1 MSGLVL
7 PMEARDAQVR
17 DARRAFF
24 EGRDKSTAVDVATS
38 GIVKSW
44 QRCRQLG
51 LDHDVRGGDVG
62 CAAQN
67 ALREARDRNA
77 FLLSHSRGILNHL
90 YEQIRS
96 TGSVVILSDSAGMVL
111 ESLGDPE
118 FVDRANRVALRPGA
132 SWSETMRG
140 TNAVGT
146 ALVEQRPVEIVGSE
160 HYFDCNSFLTCSASP
175 IFDARGRLLGAL
187 DISGDFRV
195 HQRHTLGLVR
205 LTSQIMEKRL
215 FEAEFAQ
222 EYLVFFHPRMEYV
235 GTLQEGV
242 LAFAPEGTLLAAN
255 RPAVEA
261 LSINRAMIGQLD
273 FGMLFEGDFGSF
285 VDRAARDPHTLSS
298 LSLRHGERVF
308 ARMRVPIARSGPS
321 VTPAAAPSAP
331 VIADVKPRTAR
342 TCETPETPTL
352 ACLDTGDPRLRAA
365 VQRASKVVGKDIP
378 LLILG
383 ESGVGKEMFA
393 KGFHHSGPRRD
404 KPFVALNCAA
414 IPENLIESELFGYV
428 GGAFTGARKEGYAGK
443 IQQASGGTLF
453 LDEIGDMP
461 LSLQARLLRVLQERI
476 VVPLGGVK
484 SVPVD
489 ISLVCAT
496 HRNLPEAVR
505 TGVFRQDLYYRVNG
519 LTVTLPALRERSDIR
534 SLIDTIIEIEAEPG
548 QLVAVSEEVQ
558 DFFARYGWPGNIRQL
573 QNVLRVALA
582 LLDPDETEIT
592 SAHLPE
598 ELFAIECDSDASSER
613 FDTPPSLQPAS
624 LRRPLIGEAPAAPA
638 SGESLE
644 VIELRAI
651 ERVLAECQGNVS
663 AAARRLG
670 ISRNTLYRKLGRM

>member
-7 PMEARDAQVR
+7 PVETREARIR
-17 DARRAFF
+17 EARRAFLDGNPQK
-24 EGRDKSTAVDVATS
+24 EELAVTTNNV
-38 GIVKSW
+38 VKSW
-44 QRCRQLG
+44 QRCRQSG
-51 LDHDVRGGDVG
+51 LDNGVRGSDIG
-62 CAAQN
+62 CAAN
-67 ALREARDRNA
+67 TALKEARDRND

-96 TGSVVILSDSAGMVL
+96 TGSVVILSDSTGMVL

-118 FVDRANRVALRPGA
+118 FVDRANQVALRPGA
-132 SWSETMRG
+132 SWAETLRG

-146 ALVEQRPVEIVGSE
+146 ALVEQRPIEIVGSE

-175 IFDARGRLLGAL
+175 IFDAGGRLLGAL
-187 DISGDFRV
+187 DISGDYRS

-205 LTSQIMEKRL
+205 LTSQILEKRL

-222 EYLVFFHPRMEYV
+222 ELLVFFHTGMEYV

-242 LAFAPEGTLLAAN
+242 LSFTPDGTLLAAN
-255 RPAVEA
+255 RPAIEA
-261 LSINRAMIGQLD
+261 LSLNRAMMRQLD
-273 FGMLFEGDFGSF
+273 FGMIFEGNFGDF

-298 LSLRHGERVF
+298 LALRHGGRVF
-308 ARMRVPIARSGPS
+308 ARMRVPVHHNAPQSSMPLHTPRVEPAPARH
-321 VTPAAAPSAP
+321 
-331 VIADVKPRTAR
+331 AR
-342 TCETPETPTL
+342 KCEAPETPTL
-352 ACLDTGDPRLRAA
+352 SCLDTGDGRLRAA

-393 KGFHHSGPRRD
+393 KAFHHSGPRRD

-428 GGAFTGARKEGYAGK
+428 GGAFTGARKEGYTGK

-484 SVPVD
+484 AVPVD

-505 TGVFRQDLYYRVNG
+505 SGVFRQDLYYRVNG

-534 SLIDTIIEIEAEPG
+534 SLIETIIDLEIEPG
-548 QLVAVSEEVQ
+548 RDVVVSEEVHA
-558 DFFARYGWPGNIRQL
+558 FFARYGWPGNIRQL

-582 LLDPDETEIT
+582 LLDDDERVIT
-592 SAHLPE
+592 ATHLPE

-613 FDTPPSLQPAS
+613 FESQGSASIPPQPAM
-624 LRRPLIGEAPAAPA
+624 AAMPGA
-638 SGESLE
+638 SVGGSGESLE
-644 VIELRAI
+644 AIELRAI

>member
-24 EGRDKSTAVDVATS
+24 EGTDKVDSLEVATA

-51 LDHDVRGGDVG
+51 LDHDVRGGDLE
-62 CAAQN
+62 CAAQA
-67 ALREARDRNA
+67 ALREAHERNA

-96 TGSVVILSDSAGMVL
+96 TGSVVILSDSTGMVL

-132 SWSETMRG
+132 SWAETMRG

-187 DISGDFRV
+187 DISGDFRA

-255 RPAVEA
+255 RAAVEA
-261 LSINRAMIGQLD
+261 LGISRAMIGQLD
-273 FGMLFEGDFGSF
+273 FSLLFEGEFGCF

-298 LSLRHGERVF
+298 LSLRQGERVF
-308 ARMRVPIARSGPS
+308 ARMRVPTARGS
-321 VTPAAAPSAP
+321 VVTAAPAIPAVNEAP
-331 VIADVKPRTAR
+331 ARRTR
-342 TCETPETPTL
+342 GCETPETPTL
-352 ACLDTGDPRLRAA
+352 SCLDTGDSRLRAA

-393 KGFHHSGPRRD
+393 KAFHHSGPRRD

-428 GGAFTGARKEGYAGK
+428 GGAFTGARKEGYTGK

-476 VVPLGGVK
+476 VVPLGGIK

-505 TGVFRQDLYYRVNG
+505 SGAFRQDLYYRVNG
-519 LTVTLPALRERSDIR
+519 LTVTLPSLRERSDIR
-534 SLIDTIIEIEAEPG
+534 SLIDTIIEMEAEPG
-548 QLVAVSEEVQ
+548 QLVLVSDEVH

>member
-7 PMEARDAQVR
+7 PVETREARIR
-17 DARRAFF
+17 EARRAFLDGNLQK
-24 EGRDKSTAVDVATS
+24 EELAVATS
-38 GIVKSW
+38 NVVKSW
-44 QRCRQLG
+44 QRCRQSG
-51 LDHDVRGGDVG
+51 LDNGLRGSDIG
-62 CAAQN
+62 CAAST
-67 ALREARDRNA
+67 ALKEAQDRNA

-96 TGSVVILSDSAGMVL
+96 TGSVVILSDSTGMVL
-111 ESLGDPE
+111 DSLGDPE
-118 FVDRANRVALRPGA
+118 FVDRANQVALRPGA
-132 SWSETMRG
+132 SWAEKLRG

-146 ALVEQRPVEIVGSE
+146 ALVEQRPIEIVGSE

-175 IFDARGRLLGAL
+175 IFDAGGRLLGAL
-187 DISGDFRV
+187 DISGDYRS

-205 LTSQIMEKRL
+205 LTSQILEKRL

-222 EYLVFFHPRMEYV
+222 ELLVFFHPRMEYV

-242 LAFAPEGTLLAAN
+242 LSFTPDGTLLAAN
-255 RPAVEA
+255 RPAIEA
-261 LSINRAMIGQLD
+261 LSLNRAMMRQLD
-273 FGMLFEGDFGSF
+273 FSMIFEGNFGDFF
-285 VDRAARDPHTLSS
+285 DRAARDPHTLSS
-298 LSLRHGERVF
+298 LALRHGGRVF
-308 ARMRVPIARSGPS
+308 ARMRVPVHHGSAAANAPMPPS
-321 VTPAAAPSAP
+321 RADTPA
-331 VIADVKPRTAR
+331 PRQGR
-342 TCETPETPTL
+342 KCEVPEAPTL
-352 ACLDTGDPRLRAA
+352 ACLDTGDGRLRAA

-393 KGFHHSGPRRD
+393 KAFHNSGPRRD

-428 GGAFTGARKEGYAGK
+428 GGAFTGARKEGYTGK

-476 VVPLGGVK
+476 VVPLGGIK
-484 SVPVD
+484 AVPVD

-505 TGVFRQDLYYRVNG
+505 SGVFRQDLYYRVNG

-534 SLIDTIIEIEAEPG
+534 SLIESIIEIEAEPG
-548 QLVAVSEEVQ
+548 LDVRVSEEVQ
-558 DFFARYGWPGNIRQL
+558 GFFARYGWPGNIRQL

-582 LLDPDETEIT
+582 LLDEDETVIT
-592 SAHLPE
+592 PTHLPE
-598 ELFAIECDSDASSER
+598 ELFAIECDSDATSER
-613 FDTPPSLQPAS
+613 FEMQGSVATALPSAPLSSTASPA
-624 LRRPLIGEAPAAPA
+624 GA
-638 SGESLE
+638 GESLE
-644 VIELRAI
+644 AIELRAI